1 MKLKN
6 FVERYVCRNT
16 LIRLWEPCVN
26 GYKMIFR
33 EDLTKPNNIDEV
45 CMEWEL
51 LQRKHWLSD
60 YLYRDVVGVTDIVVQ
75 GPYSEAINIVIK
87 PA

>member
-1 MKLKN
+1 
-6 FVERYVCRNT
+6 
-16 LIRLWEPCVN
+16 
-26 GYKMIFR
+26 MICK

-51 LQRKHWLSD
+51 LQRKRWLSN
-60 YLYRDVVGVTDIVVQ
+60 YMYRDVVGVTDIVVQ
-75 GPYSEAINIVIK
+75 GPYQEAINIVIK